1 MEPEGAGL
9 ENPSTID
16 LVSSDGEHLD
26 LIIMQSVEWDGS
38 DRLLGL
44 LQAKIES
51 YVSFALEGGREEA
64 FPEQAGLP
72 WRIVVACQSPPDDRT
87 LAFVNDT
94 GALLRRHGSDLL
106 LRYLEIAVDDETD
119 GPGEAGTG
127 EA

>member
-1 MEPEGAGL
+1 MEPERAGL

-26 LIIMQSVEWDGS
+26 LIIMQTVEWDGS
-38 DRLLGL
+38 DRVLGL

-64 FPEQAGLP
+64 FPEQAALP

-87 LAFVNDT
+87 LQFVNDT

-106 LRYLEIAVDDETD
+106 LRYLEIAVDDEA
-119 GPGEAGTG
+119 PGEAGSA
-127 EA
+127 ES